1 MVSLDA
7 GVARQVAVTF
17 DLSAMAGIA
26 GFWISDLSLVPY
38 YGVYIFLCHL
48 NPAIGGRVKIWFLG
62 VVARKQPGRREVLI
76 FHDRR
81 TRAAMEVAGDK
92 RALEGERRLTIRT
105 C

>member
-17 DLSAMAGIA
+17 DFSAMAGIA
-26 GFWISDLSLVPY
+26 GLWISDLSLIPY

-62 VVARKQPGRREVLI
+62 VVSRKQPGRREVLI

-81 TRAAMEVAGDK
+81 ARATMEVAGDK